1 MKFCWCYA
9 HTKNM
14 CFYLPSGLHNF
25 SEWYFFFL
33 LQNRLFSKEF
43 SMSLFWFKMDWKTR
57 WNKRALF
64 LVFMLQDFSSH
75 SLSQARIFR
84 HSLSHDPLPLLQPL
98 EKHPQWWWR
107 GQRFTVDVAYWDQG
121 SYPSPHKK
129 DGAFQVVQITTPH
142 LCDYT
147 HMLLFWYW
155 AIPTLTPKNPT
166 RIYLRI
172 LNMEG
177 FPFINH

>member
-1 MKFCWCYA
+1 MA
-9 HTKNM
+9 HY
-14 CFYLPSGLHNF
+14 CFYLF
-25 SEWYFFFL
+25 STCLKITKL
-33 LQNRLFSKEF
+33 LSVWGFTSLDPTTHGEKPVLLRKTKNRVLRKALPWTKS
-43 SMSLFWFKMDWKTR
+43 FW
-57 WNKRALF
+57 
-64 LVFMLQDFSSH
+64 LQDVTIWGMFLAHCLWSTIISFPSW
-75 SLSQARIFR
+75 SLKKCPTTPKSGY
-84 HSLSHDPLPLLQPL
+84 L
-98 EKHPQWWWR
+98 R
-107 GQRFTVDVAYWDQG
+107 GVG
-121 SYPSPHKK
+121 PSPHKK

-166 RIYLRI
+166 RIYPRI